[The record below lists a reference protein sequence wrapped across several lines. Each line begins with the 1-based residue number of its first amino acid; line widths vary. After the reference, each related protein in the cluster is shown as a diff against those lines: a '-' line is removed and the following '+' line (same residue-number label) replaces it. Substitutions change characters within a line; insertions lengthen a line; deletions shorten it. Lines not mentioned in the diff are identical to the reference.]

1 MAMRPM
7 GIGAA
12 GAQQRM
18 EEPEEQAREGMVE
31 TETPGGPEDEAPG
44 VEEEGSDG
52 NEAATPEEQA
62 MYDAVVNAGLDIVV
76 PGGGQDV
83 APAILDSLKGNLPQE
98 VQQMFAGAEPPID
111 ANPLDAAAVTGT
123 VVVMLAE
130 QQVEAN
136 GQQVPND
143 VLFHAGAEILE
154 YVINVS
160 DSAGIHDFQPE
171 DIEKV
176 TFRAMDLYRTAAP
189 RADQEALA
197 QEFGQ
202 VVEADKAGQLGALL
216 PGVSAKQGG

>member
-1 MAMRPM
+1 MATRPPSM
-7 GIGAA
+7 GIGGGMMQPQSPQPQPAPE
-12 GAQQRM
+12 M
-18 EEPEEQAREGMVE
+18 EVGEESDNGEGGEP
-31 TETPGGPEDEAPG
+31 
-44 VEEEGSDG
+44 S
-52 NEAATPEEQA
+52 TPEEQA
-62 MYDAVVNAGLDIVV
+62 MYDAIVNAGLDIIV
-76 PGGGQDV
+76 PGGGSEV
-83 APAILDSLKGNLPQE
+83 APPFLESLKGNLPAE
-98 VQQMFAGAEPPID
+98 VQQMFAAAEPPID
-111 ANPLDAAAVTGT
+111 PNPLDAAAATGT

-130 QQVEAN
+130 QQVEAS

-160 DSAGIHDFQPE
+160 DSAGIHDFSEE
-171 DIEKV
+171 DIERV

-216 PGVSAKQGG
+216 PGMGGAAPQGG